1 MNSFIKK
8 IHLRESARSL
18 QKGETMKEIKKS
30 YDRAE
35 VEVIRFI
42 ACDVITTSGD
52 GEQSSQGGVYDG
64 SWDTNY
70 D

>member
-1 MNSFIKK
+1 M
-8 IHLRESARSL
+8 SL

-42 ACDVITTSGD
+42 ACDVITTSG
-52 GEQSSQGGVYDG
+52 GEESSEGGVYDG

-70 D
+70 DS

>member
-1 MNSFIKK
+1 M
-8 IHLRESARSL
+8 SL

-42 ACDVITTSGD
+42 ACDVITASGD
-52 GEQSSQGGVYDG
+52 EQIEEGGKQDG
-64 SWDTNY
+64 YWDSNW
-70 D
+70 

>member
-1 MNSFIKK
+1 
-8 IHLRESARSL
+8 
-18 QKGETMKEIKKS
+18 MKEIKKS

-35 VEVIRFI
+35 VEVIRFT
-42 ACDVITTSGD
+42 ACDIITTSGGD

>member
-42 ACDVITTSGD
+42 ACDVITASGD
-52 GEQSSQGGVYDG
+52 DEVLQEGGKQDAY
-64 SWDTNY
+64 WDTNW
-70 D
+70 